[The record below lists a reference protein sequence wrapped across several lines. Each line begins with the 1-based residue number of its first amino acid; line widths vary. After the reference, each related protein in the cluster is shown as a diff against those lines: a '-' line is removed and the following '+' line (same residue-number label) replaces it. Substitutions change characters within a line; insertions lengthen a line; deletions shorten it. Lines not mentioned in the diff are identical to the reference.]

1 MFLEN
6 NQLKDNEGIHS
17 IDPTLSYD
25 PQKVAL
31 QYKKHLS
38 YYLSFEKVLR
48 WYIDGLIKRAIRDGK
63 IDKNAYEIKSRT
75 KDPESL
81 KNKIN
86 RDDKRAKYKDPLKD
100 VTDLVGLKI
109 MLTSLKDENIIY
121 EFLCNELKDIIDYE
135 KCVDKT
141 REMVENRK
149 FGYLGRHI
157 VVNYHDRMLDFIPKG
172 KESEI
177 DRENLK
183 GFRAEIQIKTF
194 LQHVWAEIEHKAR
207 YKAEEELPL
216 ESKRYF
222 DRLAA
227 LIEVAD
233 DLFKELIEE
242 SEKLNKTEK
251 EQIEKELS
259 NKYVA
264 KEGCK
269 NVEIKI
275 SSKTLLS
282 YLSNHHVR
290 QKFQELQNSS
300 FAVAYNEEPAS
311 ISSNFISFLR
321 IVGIETTKNLTD
333 LIEDLELRQALYFYI
348 RSEKRDYEIILQK
361 LSVIQILAYAKAN
374 KHQREMVRKKG
385 LIYTRIADTL
395 DQYQP
400 HKESK

>member
-1 MFLEN
+1 MDLNFTR
-6 NQLKDNEGIHS
+6 LKDGENTHS

-31 QYKKHLS
+31 QYEKYLS
-38 YYLSFEKVLR
+38 HYLSFEKVLR
-48 WYIDGLIKRAIRDGK
+48 WYIEGLIKRAIRDGK

-75 KDPESL
+75 KDPKSFR
-81 KNKIN
+81 NKIN

-109 MLTSLKDENIIY
+109 MLTSLRDENNIY
-121 EFLCNELKDIIDYE
+121 QYLCEELRDIIDLE
-135 KCVDKT
+135 ECVDKT
-141 REMVENRK
+141 EEMMKARK
-149 FGYLGRHI
+149 FGYLGRHL
-157 VVNYHDRMLDFIPKG
+157 VVKYHKRMMDYIPKG

-177 DRENLK
+177 IHEKFD

-242 SEKLNKTEK
+242 SERLNKAEK
-251 EQIEKELS
+251 EQIEKELEYLEDGQKQS
-259 NKYVA
+259 S
-264 KEGCK
+264 
-269 NVEIKI
+269 EIKV
-275 SSKTLLS
+275 SSKTLAS
-282 YLSNHHVR
+282 YLSNHRVR
-290 QKFQELQNSS
+290 QKFQSLQNPL
-300 FAVAYNEEPAS
+300 FAIAYNEEPTS
-311 ISSNFISFLR
+311 ISSKFIDFLR
-321 IVGIETTKNLTD
+321 IIEIETTKKITG
-333 LIEDLELRQALYFYI
+333 LIEDKEAQKALEYYI
-348 RSEKRDYEIILQK
+348 VSEKKDYKIILQK

-374 KHQREMVRKKG
+374 KQQREIIRKRK

-395 DQYQP
+395 DQYQL
-400 HKESK
+400 HKEEK